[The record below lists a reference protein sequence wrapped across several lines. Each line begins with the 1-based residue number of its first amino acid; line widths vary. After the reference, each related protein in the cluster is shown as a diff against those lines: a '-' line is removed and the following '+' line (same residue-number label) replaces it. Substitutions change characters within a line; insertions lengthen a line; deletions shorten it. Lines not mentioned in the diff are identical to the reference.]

1 MFQLKLTKNQYTIIY
16 KLLADLL
23 FLLMFF
29 FTLMLIT
36 ESLLPGIVSN
46 HISFL
51 LIIFL
56 LVFNIFALHFV
67 RSISD
72 INISGQKSNKKITAS
87 LVILAIILI
96 FNTLLK
102 LNLILAIIIL
112 ISTIFLGYLIY
123 KNIFN

>member
-1 MFQLKLTKNQYTIIY
+1 
-16 KLLADLL
+16 
-23 FLLMFF
+23 
-29 FTLMLIT
+29 
-36 ESLLPGIVSN
+36 
-46 HISFL
+46 
-51 LIIFL
+51 
-56 LVFNIFALHFV
+56 
-67 RSISD
+67 
-72 INISGQKSNKKITAS
+72 